1 MLLLFFLLII
11 HLSIIEVQSIV
22 SHVLPPVSIIEES
35 PISTIVVDLRPI
47 LSKWHVQLSQA
58 VLLHSQSSQP
68 FEYLHGQIRLKS
80 RLDREDYVKKR
91 LCLGGNVF
99 ECNFTLTLTVNLNQT
114 PFNYILSQPI
124 SCRDINDHSPKF
136 SQSDAKIV
144 MAENVPIGHRIPL
157 EVAIDLDSPPYGI
170 DTYRL
175 EINGSKEHVRTFSLI
190 YDNQSR
196 ELELIV
202 EEKLDR
208 EQMEIYHLELV
219 VNDYGYPSHSTR
231 QGLIIEIR

>member
-1 MLLLFFLLII
+1 MLMFLFFVLVFGITP
-11 HLSIIEVQSIV
+11 VQSIV
-22 SHVLPPVSIIEES
+22 SHVLPSVSIDEES
-35 PISTIVVDLRPI
+35 PLSTVVADLRPI
-47 LSKWHVQLSQA
+47 LQSWNVHPSQA

-68 FEYLHGQIRLKS
+68 FAYQNGLIRLKS
-80 RLDREDYVKKR
+80 RLDREDYVRKR

-99 ECNFTLTLTVNLNQT
+99 QCNFTLTLTVHLNQT

-124 SCRDINDHSPKF
+124 SCRDVNDHSPKF
-136 SQSDAKIV
+136 SQTEAKISV
-144 MAENVPIGHRIPL
+144 AENVPIGHRIPL
-157 EVAIDLDSPPYGI
+157 EVAVDLDSPPYGI

-175 EINGSKEHVRTFSLI
+175 ETNEQSRRVAAFSLI
-190 YDNQSR
+190 YDHQSR

-208 EQMEIYHLELV
+208 EQIEIDHLQLV
-219 VNDYGYPSHSTR
+219 ALDHGHPARLAR

>member
-1 MLLLFFLLII
+1 MLMFPFVSFFLLFNIDY
-11 HLSIIEVQSIV
+11 VQSIV
-22 SHVLPPVSIIEES
+22 SHVLPSVSINEES
-35 PISTIVVDLRPI
+35 PISSIVVDLRPI
-47 LSKWHVQLSQA
+47 LENWNVHPSQA

-68 FEYLHGQIRLKS
+68 FEYQLGLIRLKS
-80 RLDREDYVKKR
+80 RLDREDYVRKR

-99 ECNFTLTLTVNLNQT
+99 QCNFTLTLTVHLNQS

-136 SQSDAKIV
+136 SQIDAKIS

-157 EVAIDLDSPPYGI
+157 EVAVDLDSPPYGI
-170 DTYRL
+170 ETYRL
-175 EINGSKEHVRTFSLI
+175 EENDQSRISAFSLI
-190 YDNQSR
+190 YDNHSR

-208 EQMEIYHLELV
+208 EQIEIYHLELV
-219 VNDYGYPSHSTR
+219 ALDHGHSAR
-231 QGLIIEIR
+231 QNLIIEIR